1 MTPKA
6 QRLCLTSLS
15 LSLVVVAVGFI
26 AWAQL
31 QPLPTLETASSGI
44 LPPGRVRPA
53 ATSQQQ
59 RIDVND
65 PCWNM
70 ALSAQVNRPGE
81 IETPEPEE
89 FDTIDVEPVVRR
101 DLEFRL
107 MGIVLEAGKSQAIVT
122 DANRQIDIRGR
133 GESLELDPQG
143 AIVKAIRE
151 DSILISI
158 DGVDHALMLED

>member
-1 MTPKA
+1 
-6 QRLCLTSLS
+6 
-15 LSLVVVAVGFI
+15 
-26 AWAQL
+26 
-31 QPLPTLETASSGI
+31 
-44 LPPGRVRPA
+44 
-53 ATSQQQ
+53 
-59 RIDVND
+59 
-65 PCWNM
+65 
-70 ALSAQVNRPGE
+70 
-81 IETPEPEE
+81 
-89 FDTIDVEPVVRR
+89 
-101 DLEFRL
+101 